1 MFTYRTRD
9 WFKKI
14 KTSLHLFLVQGAKQ
28 VLVKLGSQG
37 SALFVEGEE
46 PIRQPI
52 IPATEVIDTTGAG
65 DTFTSAFAVVK
76 ERFSWLFF
84 SFHIFM
90 YLCPVFYSVCS
101 KYSLDFTYLEAKFIC
116 RFQGSRPIMTMPKSG
131 WVLQRK
137 WVWSPP
143 ASHRYADFYS
153 NHVRL
158 HDYCS
163 WWRLDTPMG
172 SNIICITFNF
182 ICQTYAR
189 DLPAHAMARV
199 MN

>member
-1 MFTYRTRD
+1 MILYSSTH
-9 WFKKI
+9 KI
-14 KTSLHLFLVQGAKQ
+14 SRVKSTLPFFIIFWIFSVTWNCPFPWAIFLCVQLAESEAYW
-28 VLVKLGSQG
+28 LIMD
-37 SALFVEGEE
+37 A
-46 PIRQPI
+46 
-52 IPATEVIDTTGAG
+52 D
-65 DTFTSAFAVVK
+65 K

-84 SFHIFM
+84 SFEIFM
-90 YLCPVFYSVCS
+90 YLYSVFYSMCS

-116 RFQGSRPIMTMPKSG
+116 RFQGSRPIMTMPKRG

-143 ASHRYADFYS
+143 TPHRYANFYS

-158 HDYCS
+158 HDYYS

-182 ICQTYAR
+182 ICQITWLVY
-189 DLPAHAMARV
+189 LLFYMFPPT
-199 MN
+199 NF

>member
-1 MFTYRTRD
+1 MNLYLISLVISWNNAPSD
-9 WFKKI
+9 CFKKI
-14 KTSLHLFLVQGAKQ
+14 KTSLSLFLVHGVKE
-28 VLVKLGSQG
+28 VLVKHGSQG

-101 KYSLDFTYLEAKFIC
+101 KYSLDFTYLEANFIC
-116 RFQGSRPIMTMPKSG
+116 RFQGPRPIMTLPKRG
-131 WVLQRK
+131 
-137 WVWSPP
+137 
-143 ASHRYADFYS
+143 
-153 NHVRL
+153 
-158 HDYCS
+158 
-163 WWRLDTPMG
+163 
-172 SNIICITFNF
+172 
-182 ICQTYAR
+182 
-189 DLPAHAMARV
+189 
-199 MN
+199 